1 MEPKKLR
8 RDESDVKK
16 SDQVKVESSTG
27 KEDISKVEC
36 LNEVTKETG
45 NADKENM
52 DKVNHGKEC
61 GGESA
66 SKTPL
71 GFKDINVKAT

>member
-1 MEPKKLR
+1 MKKAHMHVASL
-8 RDESDVKK
+8 ETEGE
-16 SDQVKVESSTG
+16 Q
-27 KEDISKVEC
+27 
-36 LNEVTKETG
+36 KETG

-61 GGESA
+61 CGESA